1 MKTLLSAAV
10 AAVLF
15 ASPAARALAQE
26 AASPT
31 PPAAAPVAVPP
42 PAESGPQADL
52 RALVTTISAKLQG
65 GQRTEAE
72 LAEHLKTFD
81 TLLAKY
87 AGQKTDEVAEILV
100 MKAMLYLQVF
110 QNFEQGLVLLKQ
122 LKADF
127 PATNIGQKADEII
140 GQLEQQ
146 IETNKVSDQLA
157 PGAAFPD
164 FSEKDLAGQPLS
176 ISAHKGKVVLVDFWA
191 TWCGPCVAELPN
203 VLAAYEKF
211 HPKGFEIIGISL
223 DEDRAAL
230 DAFLAEHKMTWPQY
244 FDGLGWKSKIGRAY
258 GVSAIPATYL
268 LDKEGKIVAKGLRG
282 PALEAE
288 LAKLLAE

>member
-10 AAVLF
+10 AALLF
-15 ASPAARALAQE
+15 TSPVARALAQE
-26 AASPT
+26 AAT
-31 PPAAAPVAVPP
+31 PAPSASAPVAA
-42 PAESGPQADL
+42 PAPTESGPQADL
-52 RALVTTISAKLQG
+52 RNLVTAISAKLQN

-72 LAEHLKTFD
+72 LAEDLKTFD

-87 AGQKTDEVAEILV
+87 SGQKTDEVAEILV

-146 IETNKVSDQLA
+146 IATNKISDQLA

-164 FSEKDLAGQPLS
+164 FSEKDLTGQPLS
-176 ISAHKGKVVLVDFWA
+176 ISAHRGKVVLVDFWA

-211 HPKGFEIIGISL
+211 HPRGFEIIGISL

-282 PALEAE
+282 PALDAE